1 MSDNMNDMVK
11 DALATLKES
20 FGGNNKKEGSG
31 EMENKEKE
39 AAEQALR
46 SMEGMDRTM
55 VTIERFDA
63 QIESLEG
70 KMAMT
75 ESSEEEEK
83 LRSRVVMIEAARDA
97 AFEKLQKFK

>member
-1 MSDNMNDMVK
+1 MYYY
-11 DALATLKES
+11 
-20 FGGNNKKEGSG
+20 NNHLYLQKYL
-31 EMENKEKE
+31 NIV